1 MLLLLQAQ
9 RLEKQQDSRSL
20 YDVLGIPRSATS
32 SQIKKGYHKS
42 ALEWH
47 PDKHS
52 DKGVEVNRTPPLSGR
67 ALCRALTCFVG
78 D

>member
-1 MLLLLQAQ
+1 MLLQAQ

-52 DKGVEVNRTPPLSGR
+52 GPCPSPAPGSGGWLR
-67 ALCRALTCFVG
+67 LGRERLIGCVCDR
-78 D
+78 